1 MVAKRTAKSKTRRS
15 IVQGKSPAAKREI
28 ARKAGLQKTAARA
41 AASRTERNRTT
52 PKSSGL
58 ATAAALV
65 RGAATGVLSAVTGH
79 LPWSKDENDPFV
91 LLEADHRRFED
102 LLAQG
107 VKTTQRAAKR
117 RTQLLTTLA
126 AELNV
131 HELLEEKILYP
142 ALRSHKETA
151 AIVLEGYEEH
161 HVADVVLEELRVLA
175 TGHEKWGAKFKVLK
189 ESLEHHIEEEE
200 SRMFRL
206 ARGVLDARAR
216 KSMAARMKALKCDLI
231 G

>member
-1 MVAKRTAKSKTRRS
+1 MAKRTGKSKTPVTR
-15 IVQGKSPAAKREI
+15 GKSPAAKQAI
-28 ARKAGLQKTAARA
+28 TRKAGLRKAAART
-41 AASRTERNRTT
+41 AASRAERNRTT

-65 RGAATGVLSAVTGH
+65 RGAAAGVLSAVAGH
-79 LPWSKDENDPFV
+79 LPGSKDENDPFV

-117 RTQLLTTLA
+117 RTALLTTLA

-142 ALRSHKETA
+142 ALRSHKEAA

-161 HVADVVLEELRVLA
+161 HVADLVLEELRVLA
-175 TGHEKWGAKFKVLK
+175 TSDAKWGAKFKVLK

-200 SRMFRL
+200 SRMFRIG
-206 ARGVLDARAR
+206 RGVLDAGAR
-216 KSMAARMKALKCDLI
+216 KGMAARMKALKSELA